1 MTNYTSNKTASPK
14 GVKFATGP
22 SSNGS
27 NEIIEIVPKMTQQE
41 QVQFKSEL
49 IEDHFTLIS
58 TSKEREKEARLSAG
72 QLRKSDTKGKKSNTY
87 KGITVEPATFSTK
100 NKHASTEL
108 QDKHRS

>member
-1 MTNYTSNKTASPK
+1 MLTNYTSNKTASPK
-14 GVKFATGP
+14 GLQLATGP

-27 NEIIEIVPKMTQQE
+27 NEISEIVPKMANRE

-49 IEDHFTLIS
+49 IEDHFTMMS
-58 TSKEREKEARLSAG
+58 TTSKEREKEARLSAG

-87 KGITVEPATFSTK
+87 KGIQVEPATFSTK

-108 QDKHRS
+108 